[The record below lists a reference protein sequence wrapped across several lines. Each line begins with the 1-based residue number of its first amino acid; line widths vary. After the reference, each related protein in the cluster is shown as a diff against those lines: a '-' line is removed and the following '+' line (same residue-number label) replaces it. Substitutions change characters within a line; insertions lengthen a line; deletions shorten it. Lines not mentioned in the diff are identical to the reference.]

1 MMPASRQSQG
11 SGLQTE
17 PARPDKSLGELV
29 AEMTG
34 EISALMR
41 KEVELA
47 KVEIKE
53 EVGAAGKVGDKV
65 SGAASTVS
73 DAAGNAASTAG
84 SAAGSAAGSL
94 KEAPHTVK
102 EVAARKTQ
110 GAPLVAGLVAFGAG
124 ALVASLVKG
133 SETEARVAQTVL
145 DNAQPLKEAA
155 TEAGQELVSSLKDQG
170 QQAFQ
175 QVKETATQAGQEVK
189 DQAQQATQETI
200 DPSRDATQDL
210 NTQ

>member
-1 MMPASRQSQG
+1 MGQSAEELRRDIERTRSELTGTVDAIGDRVSPGRIVERKTNRARQSIRSVRETVMG
-11 SGLQTE
+11 TAS
-17 PARPDKSLGELV
+17 D
-29 AEMTG
+29 
-34 EISALMR
+34 
-41 KEVELA
+41 
-47 KVEIKE
+47 
-53 EVGAAGKVGDKV
+53 AAGTVGDKV

-145 DNAQPLKEAA
+145 DNAQPLKEAD
-155 TEAGQELVSSLKDQG
+155 TEAGQEL
-170 QQAFQ
+170 A
-175 QVKETATQAGQEVK
+175 
-189 DQAQQATQETI
+189 
-200 DPSRDATQDL
+200 
-210 NTQ
+210 